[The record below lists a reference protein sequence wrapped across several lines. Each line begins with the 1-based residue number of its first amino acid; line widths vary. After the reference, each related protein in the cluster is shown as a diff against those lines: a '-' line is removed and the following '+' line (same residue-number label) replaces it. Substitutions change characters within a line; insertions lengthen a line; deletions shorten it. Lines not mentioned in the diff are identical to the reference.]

1 LSAGLKISIL
11 SPHQQHAGRLDLSAW
26 WGLGRDNDTN
36 QQSEEIM
43 ATPKIRHLA
52 IFARDPHAMA
62 RYYQKVFDMKLVHT
76 SPDGQHCFVSDG
88 YLTMALLKHTTN
100 GSAPIGL
107 NHFGFSVENRAEI
120 ERRIKELGMEAPT
133 KRPSDRPF
141 AEVRAADPEG
151 NFFYI
156 SQHGFEMVETDAD
169 RTKSKVSA

>member
-1 LSAGLKISIL
+1 M
-11 SPHQQHAGRLDLSAW
+11 
-26 WGLGRDNDTN
+26 
-36 QQSEEIM
+36 EEIM

-52 IFARDPHAMA
+52 IFARDPHEMA

-88 YLTMALLKHTTN
+88 YLTMALLKHTTE
-100 GSAPIGL
+100 GSAPVGL

-120 ERRIKELGMEAPT
+120 ERRIAELGMEAPK

-151 NFFYI
+151 NFFDI
-156 SQHGFEMVETDAD
+156 SQHGFEMVETDAE
-169 RTKSKVSA
+169 RAKKKVPA